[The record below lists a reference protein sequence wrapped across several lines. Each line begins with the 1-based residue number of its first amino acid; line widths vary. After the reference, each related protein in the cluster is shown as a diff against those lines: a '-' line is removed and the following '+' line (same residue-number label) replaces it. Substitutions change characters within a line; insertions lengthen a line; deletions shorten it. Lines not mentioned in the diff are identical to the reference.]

1 MFPRQQLLSAVIAA
15 STLVAGA
22 HAAACSCGY
31 KVAAHGNAYFRQSLV
46 ADFTTAKLSGTAT
59 SASWLNDYGFH
70 IADGYKGGGTSSA
83 PDHTDPIAHFENV
96 RVQNGALELVV
107 PGGQKITNGGK
118 TTGAQIEGPSNM
130 IGGVF
135 TMTAKIEKTPGTDQ
149 SMVRARGDVYGGE
162 LTCVQFTYHG
172 QATGTQD
179 EQDMEI
185 LGSYLYQKGD
195 NGTPAGIEL
204 TVSGRKHATECPR
217 LTGSRHRTGTRRTP
231 RTRGATTRSSRSR
244 PTLRPHSTTIRAL
257 AAVSGVRGRADA
269 SQNRVA
275 VGQDDLLH
283 GHDRA
288 GQPAPVP
295 FDEPVGARDQPLDK
309 RRPCVQLH
317 RSLRG
322 GRLTTIQ
329 PSSLRARP
337 PRTPS
342 CRVSQAHSL
351 IPRSADVML
360 AVKQIIAYYSLAG
373 QTDPPSGC
381 NQADFCV
388 V

>member
-1 MFPRQQLLSAVIAA
+1 MFPRLQLLSAVIAA
-15 STLVAGA
+15 SSLVTGA

-83 PDHTDPIAHFENV
+83 PDHTDPIAHFGNV
-96 RVQNGALELVV
+96 RIQNGALELVV

-135 TMTAKIEKTPGTDQ
+135 TMTAKIDKTPGTDQ
-149 SMVRARGDVYGGE
+149 SMVRGRCGVCGGK

-172 QATGTQD
+172 QATNTQD

-204 TVSGRKHATECPR
+204 TVSGRMHSAKCPGLIGLRAELGPDGRRKLTPR
-217 LTGSRHRTGTRRTP
+217 L
-231 RTRGATTRSSRSR
+231 
-244 PTLRPHSTTIRAL
+244 
-257 AAVSGVRGRADA
+257 
-269 SQNRVA
+269 
-275 VGQDDLLH
+275 QD
-283 GHDRA
+283 R
-288 GQPAPVP
+288 PVP
-295 FDEPVGARDQPLDK
+295 V
-309 RRPCVQLH
+309 RPCGRVPQLH
-317 RSLRG
+317 VRSPACLSCANVLMRRRIAWLSDKTTYYMDTTALDSPPQYRSTNPSALVINHWTNG
-322 GRLTTIQ
+322 DRSFCLAPSLCGEGLTSVQ
-329 PSSLRARP
+329 PNSLRARQ

-342 CRVSQAHSL
+342 CRVSRQPL
-351 IPRSADVML
+351 
-360 AVKQIIAYYSLAG
+360 
-373 QTDPPSGC
+373 
-381 NQADFCV
+381 
-388 V
+388 